1 MKIPSYI
8 LPFLCQHQNI
18 IILEKKALPSLALSS
33 EMIGPLILKQQ
44 TCSLKF
50 KFKDLLLN
58 HNLHPPP
65 TFQSSLEFCPP
76 ITDRS

>member
-8 LPFLCQHQNI
+8 LSFLCQHQNI

-50 KFKDLLLN
+50 KGPMMTRTSTLYCY
-58 HNLHPPP
+58 
-65 TFQSSLEFCPP
+65 TS
-76 ITDRS
+76 